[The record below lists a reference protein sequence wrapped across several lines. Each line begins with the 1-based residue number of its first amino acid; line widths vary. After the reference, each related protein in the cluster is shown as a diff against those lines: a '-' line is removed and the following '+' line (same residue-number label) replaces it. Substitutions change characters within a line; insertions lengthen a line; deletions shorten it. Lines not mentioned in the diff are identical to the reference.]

1 MKNIHRSFL
10 CLLLA
15 SISQEKAQNETKYLN
30 ERRRFKKEKEEL
42 AAEIST
48 LKETE
53 SSLRYIQGAPKL
65 LPHQFIGVTSA
76 DRAIIMGHPVI
87 N

>member
-1 MKNIHRSFL
+1 MF
-10 CLLLA
+10 LLLA

-42 AAEIST
+42 AAEINT

-53 SSLRYIQGAPKL
+53 SSLRYI
-65 LPHQFIGVTSA
+65 VT
-76 DRAIIMGHPVI
+76 
-87 N
+87 